1 MYYQGVREALAHIIH
16 NKNIRQILFQNPD
29 AVPNIVSE
37 NMLSNNDNILQFQR
51 REGEIGAISSQLKPW
66 ARMSQEERKQLLT
79 SLNATLAGRNQ
90 YNEQLLVY
98 DMIMAQ
104 IGAPGYSGASPH
116 AANTGSKEANYRYAR
131 KRADA
136 AGVNLE
142 QAENDLLAA
151 YNIRNED
158 PAPII
163 EAAKS
168 GDINRVSH
176 LITIGADVNTADSNG
191 DTPLMVSLRTGKADV
206 ATELIKRGAEINH
219 RNNAGMTPLLE
230 AVTHGHFDLAT
241 SMIANGADYT
251 VKTPGENGKSIEEI
265 LVEYREAH
273 PNEGNAVEGVLSVI
287 QRQKE
292 SVVNTGQQEQ
302 PAPSTTP
309 GLVLATTEDEKNF
322 LVACRSGN
330 LEEINRLLSAGV
342 NPNVCNEANQTGL
355 MFAAVAGRAEA
366 VDRLLQEEN
375 IIVDARDNNNNTAL
389 ILSGRLG
396 NTDVIQSLLS
406 KGADVNAQNVA
417 GTTALMWAAPMGHSD
432 ATTMLLEAEGINV
445 NLQNKNGQTA
455 LDLAQNDSIKNIISS
470 HGGLS
475 SSDLAQQNPQN
486 NEEENGYQSALN
498 TPLIVAI
505 RDNNKEEALRLIR
518 ENPMLVNTTNRDGDT
533 PLHWAA
539 INGDA
544 DITKA
549 LIDAG
554 ANIHTVDGN
563 GDTPIMHAAKHGSP
577 EVAALLI
584 DKGARFEE
592 KDSDGRTPLI
602 LAAIGQRTETMQ
614 VLIEKGADVNA
625 VDNNG
630 QTALIHAAIGGNAT
644 DIDLLIKAGAN
655 INVQDNYGDTA
666 LSHASVYGHNEAAA
680 LLTQNGADATIRN
693 SNGDN
698 ALDLAE
704 NDNVRETIGGQQIE
718 VVRHRYGADNDAHT
732 RAVQQAKNRINR
744 AGRSRQARRQR
755 AALGGRVGMETATA
769 NALANIREMEKK
781 GLLPMG
787 PGGQSNAEVYL
798 YRMQQARLFYSPST
812 KLQMSD
818 GSYQTADQ
826 ALGSGDM
833 TFRQVYDALISGQIT
848 DPAQL
853 ESLARS
859 VQLAEGCIN
868 NKGQARTNPR
878 IPVSGMSYA
887 PGDDRQVSVVKE
899 QTSLSDRLR
908 AGAEREI
915 TEDQG
920 LQNAVA
926 NNYMRMDGSRM
937 G

>member
-37 NMLSNNDNILQFQR
+37 NMLSNNDNILQFQKG
-51 REGEIGAISSQLKPW
+51 EGEIGAISSQLKPW

-79 SLNATLAGRNQ
+79 SLNATLAGRNR

-116 AANTGSKEANYRYAR
+116 AANTGWTQSNYRYAR

-142 QAENDLLAA
+142 QAENDILAA

-191 DTPLMVSLRTGKADV
+191 DTPLMVSLRAGREDV

-219 RNNAGMTPLLE
+219 GNEAGMTPLLE

-292 SVVNTGQQEQ
+292 SVVNTEQQEQ

-309 GLVLATTEDEKNF
+309 E
-322 LVACRSGN
+322 
-330 LEEINRLLSAGV
+330 
-342 NPNVCNEANQTGL
+342 Q
-355 MFAAVAGRAEA
+355 
-366 VDRLLQEEN
+366 
-375 IIVDARDNNNNTAL
+375 NT
-389 ILSGRLG
+389 
-396 NTDVIQSLLS
+396 
-406 KGADVNAQNVA
+406 
-417 GTTALMWAAPMGHSD
+417 
-432 ATTMLLEAEGINV
+432 
-445 NLQNKNGQTA
+445 
-455 LDLAQNDSIKNIISS
+455 
-470 HGGLS
+470 
-475 SSDLAQQNPQN
+475 QN

-554 ANIHTVDGN
+554 ANIHAVDGN

-614 VLIEKGADVNA
+614 VLIAKGADVNA

-666 LSHASVYGHNEAAA
+666 LSHASVYGHNEAAE

-798 YRMQQARLFYSPST
+798 YRMQQARLFYDPST

-908 AGAEREI
+908 AGAEREV

-920 LQNAVA
+920 LHNAVA
-926 NNYMRMDGSRM
+926 NNYMLMDGSRRA
-937 G
+937 

>member
-37 NMLSNNDNILQFQR
+37 NMLSNNDNILQFQKG
-51 REGEIGAISSQLKPW
+51 EGEIGAISSQLKPW

-116 AANTGSKEANYRYAR
+116 AANTGWTQSNYRYAR

-309 GLVLATTEDEKNF
+309 E
-322 LVACRSGN
+322 
-330 LEEINRLLSAGV
+330 
-342 NPNVCNEANQTGL
+342 
-355 MFAAVAGRAEA
+355 
-366 VDRLLQEEN
+366 
-375 IIVDARDNNNNTAL
+375 
-389 ILSGRLG
+389 
-396 NTDVIQSLLS
+396 
-406 KGADVNAQNVA
+406 
-417 GTTALMWAAPMGHSD
+417 
-432 ATTMLLEAEGINV
+432 
-445 NLQNKNGQTA
+445 
-455 LDLAQNDSIKNIISS
+455 
-470 HGGLS
+470 
-475 SSDLAQQNPQN
+475 QNPQN

-533 PLHWAA
+533 PLHWVYVHVCAYEEVFY
-539 INGDA
+539 
-544 DITKA
+544 TYVV
-549 LIDAG
+549 
-554 ANIHTVDGN
+554 AN
-563 GDTPIMHAAKHGSP
+563 
-577 EVAALLI
+577 L
-584 DKGARFEE
+584 
-592 KDSDGRTPLI
+592 
-602 LAAIGQRTETMQ
+602 
-614 VLIEKGADVNA
+614 
-625 VDNNG
+625 
-630 QTALIHAAIGGNAT
+630 
-644 DIDLLIKAGAN
+644 
-655 INVQDNYGDTA
+655 
-666 LSHASVYGHNEAAA
+666 
-680 LLTQNGADATIRN
+680 
-693 SNGDN
+693 
-698 ALDLAE
+698 
-704 NDNVRETIGGQQIE
+704 
-718 VVRHRYGADNDAHT
+718 
-732 RAVQQAKNRINR
+732 
-744 AGRSRQARRQR
+744 
-755 AALGGRVGMETATA
+755 RVG
-769 NALANIREMEKK
+769 
-781 GLLPMG
+781 
-787 PGGQSNAEVYL
+787 
-798 YRMQQARLFYSPST
+798 
-812 KLQMSD
+812 
-818 GSYQTADQ
+818 
-826 ALGSGDM
+826 
-833 TFRQVYDALISGQIT
+833 
-848 DPAQL
+848 
-853 ESLARS
+853 
-859 VQLAEGCIN
+859 
-868 NKGQARTNPR
+868 
-878 IPVSGMSYA
+878 
-887 PGDDRQVSVVKE
+887 
-899 QTSLSDRLR
+899 
-908 AGAEREI
+908 
-915 TEDQG
+915 
-920 LQNAVA
+920 
-926 NNYMRMDGSRM
+926 SR